1 MIAAGIA
8 VLNKDAFITC
18 VYCSETYTNELNKPT
33 LVSPRKSSKGKLF
46 RISFFLFSISLYVKG
61 NNINQT
67 VTHLKKTSEKGEMLS
82 TKANFPI
89 MKFPAQKIDAR
100 TSIT

>member
-33 LVSPRKSSKGKLF
+33 LVSPRKSSKDKLLI
-46 RISFFLFSISLYVKG
+46 ISFFLLSISL
-61 NNINQT
+61 
-67 VTHLKKTSEKGEMLS
+67 
-82 TKANFPI
+82 
-89 MKFPAQKIDAR
+89 
-100 TSIT
+100 